1 MVREV
6 ATTVAHSLKDHPFA
20 LAIVVINVLFILS
33 AAWTLRSIAQAGER
47 RDALIAQLVK
57 ECNLPGPR
65 TSP

>member
-6 ATTVAHSLKDHPFA
+6 ASGVVHGLRDHPFT
-20 LAIVVINVLFILS
+20 LAIVVINVLFIVS

-57 ECNLPGPR
+57 ECNVAPR
-65 TSP
+65 AQ

>member
-6 ATTVAHSLKDHPFA
+6 ANTVANSLKDHPLT
-20 LAIVVINVLFILS
+20 LAIVIINVLFIAS

-57 ECNLPGPR
+57 ECNVAPKAQ
-65 TSP
+65 